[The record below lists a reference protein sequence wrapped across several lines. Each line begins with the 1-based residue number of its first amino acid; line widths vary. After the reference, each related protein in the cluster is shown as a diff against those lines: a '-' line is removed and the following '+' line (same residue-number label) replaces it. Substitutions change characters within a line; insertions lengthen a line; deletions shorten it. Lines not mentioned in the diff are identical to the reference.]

1 MNYHQSWP
9 CLKTLG
15 EVFLLF
21 FSVFS
26 LQADMIRTQSITLH
40 KGWNAV
46 YLQVDPTNSKPAA
59 CFQGTPVSIAASYI
73 GVGPS

>member
-1 MNYHQSWP
+1 
-9 CLKTLG
+9 
-15 EVFLLF
+15 
-21 FSVFS
+21 
-26 LQADMIRTQSITLH
+26 MIRTQSITLH